1 MVIGMGA
8 LITIAV
14 LTFVG
19 FILIVTGI
27 FTVGVVIAALGFS
40 AVVTLLAVVADSI
53 VSGGWFILLAVI
65 VFGVILYLTDKR
77 RNKKRVQQY

>member
-1 MVIGMGA
+1 MGA

-14 LTFVG
+14 LAFVG

-40 AVVTLLAVVADSI
+40 AVVGLLAVVTDSI

>member
-14 LTFVG
+14 LAFVG

-27 FTVGVVIAALGFS
+27 FTAGVVIAALGFS
-40 AVVTLLAVVADSI
+40 AVVSLLAIVADSI
-53 VSGGWFILLAVI
+53 VSGRWFILISVI
-65 VFGVILYLTDKR
+65 VFGMILYLADKR
-77 RNKKRVQQY
+77 RRARRVQQN

>member
-1 MVIGMGA
+1 MGA

-65 VFGVILYLTDKR
+65 VFGVILYLADKR
-77 RNKKRVQQY
+77 RKEKRVQQY

>member
-27 FTVGVVIAALGFS
+27 FTAGVVIAALGFS

-53 VSGGWFILLAVI
+53 ISGRWFILLAVI
-65 VFGVILYLTDKR
+65 VFGMILYLADKR
-77 RNKKRVQQY
+77 RKKKRVQQY

>member
-1 MVIGMGA
+1 MGA

-77 RNKKRVQQY
+77 RKVRGCSSTDLGL

>member
-1 MVIGMGA
+1 MGA

-27 FTVGVVIAALGFS
+27 FTAGVVIAALG
-40 AVVTLLAVVADSI
+40 LLAVVADSI
-53 VSGGWFILLAVI
+53 ISGRWFILLAVI
-65 VFGVILYLTDKR
+65 VFGMILYLADKR
-77 RNKKRVQQY
+77 RKGKRVQQY

>member
-1 MVIGMGA
+1 MGA